1 MGGAIQMRVQRSRKN
16 LINMYWLNKR
26 LMILKVR
33 RRGFPHGI
41 VVETSSSNARGPS
54 SISNKGTKILYAS
67 RPKETEQKTETILY
81 QIQ

>member
-1 MGGAIQMRVQRSRKN
+1 MRVQRSRKN